1 MSAMPATPLLH
12 VVFGAG
18 QVGPLLAERL
28 ASRGHRVRLVR
39 RSDKA
44 VHLDGVQLHRAD
56 AADPAAAAEAA
67 RGAAVVYH
75 CINPATYTARAW
87 AEELP
92 PIQEALLGAAAR
104 AGARL
109 VVLDNLYALG
119 DPKGRPLTEESPLA
133 PTSRKGE
140 IRARLVEAREAAARR
155 GDVRVVTG
163 RASDFYGPGG
173 VGTYFGELFWKPALA
188 GKKVDA
194 IVNPDSPHT
203 YHYIPDVAAGLAA
216 LGEDPSAEGTFNL
229 PCQPAESTR
238 ALAGRLAQA
247 LGRPIA
253 LRRIPPLMVKLL
265 GLAVPLLRE
274 ANEMAYQWERPFVVD
289 DARFRSRYGAQVTPL
304 GEAARS
310 TAAWG
315 VATFGAA
322 RPRR

>member
-1 MSAMPATPLLH
+1 MKGASNTPHLH

-18 QVGPLLAERL
+18 QVGPLLAARL
-28 ASRGHRVRLVR
+28 ASHGHRVRLVR
-39 RSDKA
+39 RSDRA
-44 VHLDGVQLHRAD
+44 LDLEGVELLRAN

-67 RGAAVVYH
+67 RGAEVVYH

-87 AEELP
+87 AAELP

-109 VVLDNLYALG
+109 VVLDNVYALG
-119 DPKGRPLTEESPLA
+119 DPKGRPITEESPLA

-140 IRARLVEAREAAARR
+140 IRARLIEARESAARR
-155 GDVRVVTG
+155 GDVRLVTG

-194 IVNPDSPHT
+194 IVNPDQPHT

-216 LGEDPSAEGTFNL
+216 LGEDHSAEGTFHL
-229 PCQPAESTR
+229 PCQPAETTR

-247 LGRPIA
+247 LGRPVS

-274 ANEMAYQWERPFVVD
+274 ANEMAYQWEGPFVVD
-289 DARFRSRYGAQVTPL
+289 DARFRQRYGERLTPRD
-304 GEAARS
+304 EAARA

-315 VATFGAA
+315 VAAYGAA
-322 RPRR
+322 GGR